1 MVAAD
6 GTARGEW
13 ADGRSAPVRLSLPG
27 RFNQSNALMAAV
39 AAEASGVDALEALAA
54 MEGVEE
60 VAGRFTVRSFGDVRA
75 RLMLAKNPAGWGELL
90 DLVAGSDAPLVV
102 SINARIADGADPS
115 WLWDVPYERL
125 TGRAVVATG
134 DRYRDLSVR
143 LHYGGV
149 THTTEPEPVL
159 AVTRAAA
166 GSDEVVDVIG
176 NYTAFYDLL
185 GCAVTAPLRVAVVY
199 PDLLGTYGDGGN
211 GLVLARR
218 AEWRGHDVALLQAV
232 SDRPLPE
239 ADVYCLGGGEDGPQ
253 VRAARTLI
261 DDGTLARRVADGA
274 VVLAVCA
281 GFQIVGRTFPGAAGE
296 PHEGVGLLD
305 VETVKATGPR
315 AVGEVLVEVDPD
327 ALGPLPPL
335 TGFEN
340 HGGTTSLQEG
350 TAALGRVVAGVG
362 NGAGDGSEGA
372 VQGRVVGTY
381 LHGPVLARNP
391 ALADRLLAWAL
402 GDVTLDPLDDEAS
415 ESLRE
420 ERLATVGGKR
430 RRHRRT

>member
-1 MVAAD
+1 M
-6 GTARGEW
+6 
-13 ADGRSAPVRLSLPG
+13 
-27 RFNQSNALMAAV
+27 
-39 AAEASGVDALEALAA
+39 
-54 MEGVEE
+54 
-60 VAGRFTVRSFGDVRA
+60 
-75 RLMLAKNPAGWGELL
+75 
-90 DLVAGSDAPLVV
+90 
-102 SINARIADGADPS
+102 
-115 WLWDVPYERL
+115 
-125 TGRAVVATG
+125 
-134 DRYRDLSVR
+134 
-143 LHYGGV
+143 
-149 THTTEPEPVL
+149 
-159 AVTRAAA
+159 
-166 GSDEVVDVIG
+166 
-176 NYTAFYDLL
+176 
-185 GCAVTAPLRVAVVY
+185 
-199 PDLLGTYGDGGN
+199 
-211 GLVLARR
+211 
-218 AEWRGHDVALLQAV
+218 
-232 SDRPLPE
+232 
-239 ADVYCLGGGEDGPQ
+239 
-253 VRAARTLI
+253 
-261 DDGTLARRVADGA
+261 
-274 VVLAVCA
+274 VLAVCA

-305 VETVKATGPR
+305 VETVKSTGPR